1 MHLVL
6 VVLVGDSPGNDL
18 RLLLYTSANLV
29 ISFVGLENKL
39 LLAGLGGLGAD
50 STVVTV
56 VLLQLQSIN
65 LLLGVALVLLRLLH
79 LWAYFR
85 RTLVPEGLILLP
97 WHDILN

>member
-50 STVVTV
+50 STVVTI
-56 VLLQLQSIN
+56 VLLQLQSID
-65 LLLGVALVLLRLLH
+65 LLLSVALVLLRLLH
-79 LWAYFR
+79 LRTYLR